1 MYRLENA
8 LYDIIGEIPTYMR
21 PPYFDYNNNTLA
33 ALGSIGYKVANA
45 DIDTNDW
52 KYNTNETFQT
62 AVTAF
67 RDGLT
72 KGGSITLMHDVHAN
86 TIDNILPEIIKV
98 VQEHKL
104 KGKSFYPVLTILVPA
119 QLTLSTAVTV
129 GECLGESPSKWY
141 RAPRNPADVTIVPLP
156 TTATPT
162 ATAAPTGSARPQ
174 PTGVIGPGGACGGTD
189 KYVCD
194 TGNCCSQYGFCGTD
208 SQYCGAGCQ
217 SAFGLCN

>member
-21 PPYFDYNNNTLA
+21 PPYFDYNNDTLA
-33 ALGSIGYKVANA
+33 ALGSIGYKVVNA

-52 KYNTNETFQT
+52 KYNTKETFQT

-72 KGGSITLMHDVHAN
+72 QGGSITLMHDVHAN

-104 KGKSFYPVLTILVPA
+104 KGESLYIPSPPHFHF
-119 QLTLSTAVTV
+119 ST
-129 GECLGESPSKWY
+129 SPL
-141 RAPRNPADVTIVPLP
+141 D
-156 TTATPT
+156 
-162 ATAAPTGSARPQ
+162 
-174 PTGVIGPGGACGGTD
+174 
-189 KYVCD
+189 
-194 TGNCCSQYGFCGTD
+194 
-208 SQYCGAGCQ
+208 
-217 SAFGLCN
+217 